1 MALVFAISLDNVF
14 GKILKM
20 FSIFEDPDCDS
31 NILLDDNSEMVTLA
45 TQPNLT
51 VKSSRL

>member
-1 MALVFAISLDNVF
+1 MALVFAISIGNVF

-31 NILLDDNSEMVTLA
+31 SILLDDNSEMGILA
-45 TQPNLT
+45 IQRNLT
-51 VKSSRL
+51 V